1 MYPNNIE
8 EILKD
13 VNKLENFIVKQSELY
28 YSDGSQILTDSEFDK
43 LTEELERL
51 KPDSEILKKV
61 GWGSEENS
69 KGKIKVEHMYT
80 EVGSLTKTRVYEEIP
95 EIFKQDEVCISPKL
109 DGLTMTCYYKN
120 GKLDVAV
127 TRGNGKVGI
136 DKTNK
141 MIQILKNK
149 NINLPEGFTGGI
161 RGELLISKSNWEVLK
176 STNQDANNSRNF
188 AAGLVNRDDCP
199 DELKYLDFVTYKV
212 LGDTERR
219 FNSKSQVVEFL
230 NDCGFDTIYNIK
242 TKISDNWQEWAE
254 DLYKSDYPYQLDGLV
269 MSLEDIRYNDRSG
282 IEYTEFAY
290 KFESEQVW
298 SKVIDITYTL
308 SKNNRLIPTIQIE
321 PTEILE
327 TVVRNITG
335 NNCKWI
341 LDHDICIGKEVLVEK
356 ANEIIPQI
364 REVR

>member
-1 MYPNNIE
+1 MEERINELETLIPYYAEKYYNGEE
-8 EILKD
+8 EI
-13 VNKLENFIVKQSELY
+13 
-28 YSDGSQILTDSEFDK
+28 SDAEFDK

-269 MSLEDIRYNDRSG
+269 MSLENIRYNDRSG

-290 KFESEQVW
+290 KFSSEQVW
-298 SKVIDITYTL
+298 TVVKNIKWTM
-308 SKNNRLIPTIQIE
+308 SKNNRIVPTIQVE
-321 PTEILE
+321 PVEILE
-327 TVVRNITG
+327 TIVCNATG
-335 NNCKWI
+335 NNAKWI
-341 LDHDICIGKEVLVEK
+341 ADREIQVGSRVLIEK
-356 ANEIIPQI
+356 KNEIIPGVV
-364 REVR
+364 EVDNSGI

>member
-1 MYPNNIE
+1 MEERINELETLIPYYAEKYYNGEE
-8 EILKD
+8 EI
-13 VNKLENFIVKQSELY
+13 
-28 YSDGSQILTDSEFDK
+28 SDAEFDK

-269 MSLEDIRYNDRSG
+269 MSLENIRYNDRSG

-290 KFESEQVW
+290 KFSSEQVW
-298 SKVIDITYTL
+298 TVVKNIKWTM
-308 SKNNRLIPTIQIE
+308 SKNSRLVPTIQVE
-321 PTEILE
+321 PVEILE
-327 TVVRNITG
+327 TIVCNATG
-335 NNCKWI
+335 NNAKWI
-341 LDHDICIGKEVLVEK
+341 ADREIQIGSRVLIEK
-356 ANEIIPQI
+356 KNEIIPGVV
-364 REVR
+364 EVDNSGI

>member
-1 MYPNNIE
+1 MEERINELETLIPYYAEKYYNGEE
-8 EILKD
+8 EI
-13 VNKLENFIVKQSELY
+13 
-28 YSDGSQILTDSEFDK
+28 SDAEFDK

-69 KGKIKVEHMYT
+69 KGKVKVEHMYT

-95 EIFKQDEVCISPKL
+95 EIFKQNEVCISPKL
-109 DGLTMTCYYKN
+109 DGLTMTCYYKD

-161 RGELLISKSNWEVLK
+161 RGELLISKENWEILK
-176 STNQDANNSRNF
+176 STNSDANNSRNF

-219 FNSKSQVVEFL
+219 FNNKSQVVEFL
-230 NDCGFDTIYNIK
+230 KNCGFDTIYNIK

-254 DLYKSDYPYQLDGLV
+254 NLYKSDYPYQLDGLV

-290 KFESEQVW
+290 KFSSEQVW
-298 SKVIDITYTL
+298 TVVKNIKWTM
-308 SKNNRLIPTIQIE
+308 SKNNRLVPTIQVE
-321 PTEILE
+321 PVEILE
-327 TVVRNITG
+327 TIVCNATG
-335 NNCKWI
+335 NNAKWI
-341 LDHDICIGKEVLVEK
+341 ADREIQIGSRVLIEK
-356 ANEIIPQI
+356 KNEIIPGVV
-364 REVR
+364 EVDNSGI